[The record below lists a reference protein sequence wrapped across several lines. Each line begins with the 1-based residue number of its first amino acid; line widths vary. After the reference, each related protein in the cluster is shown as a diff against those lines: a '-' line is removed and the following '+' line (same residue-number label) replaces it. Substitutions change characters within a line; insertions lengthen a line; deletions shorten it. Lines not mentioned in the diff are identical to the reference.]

1 MDTSFTPIAGLVGG
15 SLIGIAVALVL
26 LFSGRIAGIS
36 GIMGGLLLPKA
47 GDVAWRGA
55 FVGGLVSGGLL
66 LVFAYPSAFP
76 SAGWQAPWWL
86 LTLGGLLVGF
96 GTRMGNGCT
105 SGHGICGIARFS
117 LRSLVATLTFLGVA
131 AVVVFILRHVFK

>member
-15 SLIGIAVALVL
+15 SLIGLAVALVL

-36 GIMGGLLLPKA
+36 GIMGGLLVPKA
-47 GDVAWRGA
+47 GDIAWRGA
-55 FVGGLVSGGLL
+55 FVGGLMIGSLL
-66 LVFAYPSAFP
+66 LLLLYPAAFP
-76 SAGWQAPWWL
+76 KAGWQVSWGWIVA
-86 LTLGGLLVGF
+86 GGFLVGF

-117 LRSLVATLTFLGVA
+117 IRSVVATLTFLGTA
-131 AVVVFILRHVFK
+131 MVVVFVLRHVIK